1 MKKLILIAAICMS
14 TSNVSLADTPYSE
27 TQRSGITFTTMTTGA
42 LAAGPWGAM
51 VGLIASAFINDR
63 IETNER
69 LEKHQAQLTDA
80 GGAEARDNA
89 LAEVAMGVKQET
101 PQRQTLVLTHLQQ
114 ALHFHTAGSQ
124 LTEDDSGRLH
134 ELVAFLSANP
144 DVDVRLDGYADPRGS
159 DDFNLTLSGERAQS
173 VADFLVK
180 EGVAAERV
188 VTYAHGES
196 RSIAAPGDLQRYA
209 QERVVKVELQDR
221 NTAEVFSLLD

>member
-14 TSNVSLADTPYSE
+14 TSNASLADTPYSE
-27 TQRSGITFTTMTTGA
+27 TKRSGITLTTMTTGA

-63 IETNER
+63 IEASED
-69 LEKHQAQLTDA
+69 LEQRQAQRVD
-80 GGAEARDNA
+80 RDTPA
-89 LAEVAMGVKQET
+89 PRDEWVAEVTTETQQET
-101 PQRQTLVLTHLQQ
+101 QQRQTLVLTHLQQ

-124 LTEDDSGRLH
+124 LTEGDRERLH
-134 ELVAFLSANP
+134 ELVNFLSANP

-173 VADFLVK
+173 VANFLVK

-196 RSIAAPGDLQRYA
+196 QSIAAQGDLQHYA
-209 QERVVKVELQDR
+209 QERVVKVELQNR
-221 NTAEVFSLLD
+221 NTAEVFSQLD